1 MAGDN
6 NNDEYPD
13 RRQDDT
19 NNIRPPE
26 PSPYSFNG
34 KVVMGIGLIVIASA
48 ISTLLAMS
56 VSKSPQAH
64 LTVGASTLVPL
75 SVKSAA
81 AQSQSQSEHIDKKFL
96 LIQRDFGWN
105 GTTGGPTITVN
116 KGDVVQIA
124 VINAGHMDHN
134 FGIALISNQSLA
146 LMEKTNNMT
155 LPQRMN
161 YIPYNV
167 MADMPCPGCQEV
179 FKEGHIDEFMNPD
192 TMTVT
197 TFKADQA
204 GHFMYYCQV
213 RGHIW
218 LGMKGDFVVTENA
231 PTTSNESPG
240 NQHPNTSP
248 GQVGPSATESPS
260 VVTGEKK

>member
-6 NNDEYPD
+6 NNDDDGYPD

-64 LTVGASTLVPL
+64 LTVGSSTLVPL

-81 AQSQSQSEHIDKKFL
+81 AQSQSEHIDKKFL

-146 LMEKTNNMT
+146 LMEKTDNMT
-155 LPQRMN
+155 LPQRMD

-197 TFKADQA
+197 TFKANQA

-248 GQVGPSATESPS
+248 RQIGPSATESPS